1 MNSNFKI
8 LAVLFT
14 LFSISL
20 DAQILSNGVTQSG
33 YNNNNLFFDAST
45 NYDPKITLD
54 NNNGKGLLFP
64 RTDLTNWTWLLD
76 DMNNG
81 GGATLPT
88 AYDGM
93 IVYNTGTGNTPSGG
107 SNPTTSTA
115 VTPGFYYFSNPNVNP
130 DLFNPTIT
138 QGQWTPLG
146 SGRTSVVEISEGS
159 SAETNIVTAN
169 STIEKVISL
178 TGAADG
184 TSTHID
190 LTETT
195 DFPAN
200 TVVNFRK
207 AIICDN
213 SGNLLLVATGD
224 YNTST
229 NTFVTGNGMMNVLL
243 QAATD
248 YKVELY
254 YTSN

>member
-1 MNSNFKI
+1 
-8 LAVLFT
+8 
-14 LFSISL
+14 
-20 DAQILSNGVTQSG
+20 
-33 YNNNNLFFDAST
+33 
-45 NYDPKITLD
+45 
-54 NNNGKGLLFP
+54 
-64 RTDLTNWTWLLD
+64 
-76 DMNNG
+76 MNNA

-138 QGQWTPLG
+138 QGEWTPLG
-146 SGRTSVVEISEGS
+146 SVRTSAVEISEGA

-195 DFPAN
+195 DFPCN